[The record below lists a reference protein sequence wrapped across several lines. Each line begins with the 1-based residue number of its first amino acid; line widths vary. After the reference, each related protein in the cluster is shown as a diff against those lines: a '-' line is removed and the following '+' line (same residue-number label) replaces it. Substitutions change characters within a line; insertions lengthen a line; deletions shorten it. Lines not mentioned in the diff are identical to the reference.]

1 MIRESINRTLSLLN
15 FPQELYVPS
24 IICIKFIYILFVFSH
39 ITSETIKK
47 YDMVQHKQ
55 YKTIR
60 NIAGG
65 ILIIFIQ
72 ILVESD

>member
-1 MIRESINRTLSLLN
+1 MYQVLFVLN
-15 FPQELYVPS
+15 LDY
-24 IICIKFIYILFVFSH
+24 IIILFVFSH
-39 ITSETIKK
+39 IKSETIKK